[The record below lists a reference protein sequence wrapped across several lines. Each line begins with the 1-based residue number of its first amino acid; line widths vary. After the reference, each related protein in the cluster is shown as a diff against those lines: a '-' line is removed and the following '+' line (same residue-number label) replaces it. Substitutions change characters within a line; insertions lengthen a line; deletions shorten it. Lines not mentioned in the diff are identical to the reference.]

1 MTKETIDQVEDL
13 LAESL
18 ETFNS
23 LKSAKK
29 QQKDTIKQ
37 WCKQNGVDPQ
47 QLKRVI
53 KFKHNWGKSWNVG
66 DCLEKDPLAEQTDKL
81 QSIFIKLKEAII
93 DLSSLGLDD
102 LLTPFIKK
110 LKEVGIVL
118 DITDVTKLD
127 LSSSIEEV
135 LDNLERLE
143 TNIETLDNEIKQ
155 DKASESENIGFVPK
169 SNFSNILSTYSKI
182 TEGNADKVEDKMQNT
197 ITNNLMIVDAI
208 QYLNSKIE
216 K

>member
-93 DLSSLGLDD
+93 DLSSLGLDN

>member
-23 LKSAKK
+23 QKSAKK

-93 DLSSLGLDD
+93 DLSSLGLDN

-197 ITNNLMIVDAI
+197 ITNNLMIVYAI
-208 QYLNSKIE
+208 KYLNSKIE